1 MTVAYRHI
9 NVARDKDAFTVR
21 LRHHHMTEIDVLE
34 LADELMAL
42 IREEGCRKMALA
54 LGPGRLQCLYSVF
67 LAKLL
72 MVRRSLAEQGG
83 KLVICEATPETVG
96 IFEACHL
103 KDYFD
108 FQPDMSAA
116 TAALSRSQIEPGPA
130 G

>member
-9 NVARDKDAFTVR
+9 NVTREKDVFAVR
-21 LRHHHMTEIDVLE
+21 LRHRHMTETDVLE
-34 LADELMAL
+34 LADEWMAL

-54 LGPGRLQCLYSVF
+54 LGPGRLECLYSVL
-67 LAKLL
+67 LAKLV

-83 KLVICEATPETVG
+83 KLVICESTPETMG

-116 TAALSRSQIEPGPA
+116 TTALSRS
-130 G
+130 